1 MSSPQNPFGGA
12 DDNGESGAPIEFPRF
27 GQLPMELLQIVFNHA
42 GPVDQALL
50 AATCRDL
57 TTIGGVN
64 MSDIWNEE
72 RLAWEF
78 LLRVEQ
84 DANPRLVPCRSCL
97 SLHSPQVCL
106 PSWMG
111 GTSLASYKCRT
122 AAFQGHYGGLMMSRP
137 HYLLRRA
144 PALYGLAK
152 YRRQGLDTAWF
163 PEADKEEVYLDQIHF
178 RANGNLTCMVE
189 NKVDV
194 NDDGVFWRQRHDIP
208 WRSWIGASGV
218 ILDEIEPR
226 HDWMYQFLACRC
238 GKTAPRFTLVDG
250 GGRGAAPAVAVRLG
264 LYEHWSGGDLCGS
277 PLSADDS
284 LYPDMLPGGFRIATG
299 PGATVT
305 GPIVGCE
312 KCSTDM
318 QAEVRF
324 GPINGPGLTVTTWT
338 RIGEA
343 SSMTALRDALY
354 SMLRNVTEEP
364 RLPGPFGQVAALSG
378 ML

>member
-84 DANPRLVPCRSCL
+84 DANPASCPAARV
-97 SLHSPQVCL
+97 SVCTR
-106 PSWMG
+106 P
-111 GTSLASYKCRT
+111 
-122 AAFQGHYGGLMMSRP
+122 RP

-178 RANGNLTCMVE
+178 RANGNLTCMIE

-194 NDDGVFWRQRHDIP
+194 NDHGVFWRQRHDIP

-378 ML
+378 MR